1 MQIPKSSCAYY
12 LSVFTHGWFREWQL
26 ESPNLQEGIGLTLI
40 FTHKVYFSLLLML
53 QQNSHI
59 NRLYH
64 LIHTYLQWNITNRY
78 IPLYLMYYF
87 VFVCDRLACNKIMFC
102 RPSSPRRS
110 KCVVNKTGQQKLL
123 IYSLYKNATTSTTFT
138 AKTHLIWI
146 VCLKR
151 KRWLDYCVCD
161 ISSAGV
167 NNWYHS
173 KMSYT

>member
-1 MQIPKSSCAYY
+1 MFMQIPKSSCPYY

-59 NRLYH
+59 NCYNH
-64 LIHTYLQWNITNRY
+64 LINTYLQWNITNRY
-78 IPLYLMYYF
+78 TFIF
-87 VFVCDRLACNKIMFC
+87 HVFVCDRLACNKIMFC
-102 RPSSPRRS
+102 RPSSPRCS

-123 IYSLYKNATTSTTFT
+123 IYSLYKNATTFPLRLLQ
-138 AKTHLIWI
+138 THLIWI

-151 KRWLDYCVCD
+151 KKRWLDYCVCD

-167 NNWYHS
+167 NNWYYS
-173 KMSYT
+173 KISYA